1 MNGKLSM
8 KEINFD
14 HKMAAHCESG
24 TVTALLNHGGL
35 EISEPMLFGIA
46 SGIFFGYFESSNFPF
61 PMFIVR
67 NKPGSMR
74 KNIAKRLGV
83 KFYTKSFK
91 NSEQGI
97 SELDTLLA
105 KGQPVATQVDFYYME
120 FLPEFMR
127 AHINVHFVNVVGKN
141 EKNYLVSDSYH
152 RHKAELNINTLNKAR
167 FVGGY
172 MAPKGFLFYPT
183 HIPENIDFDKAII
196 KGIKKAA
203 YDMTKLPVPFVGIKG
218 MRKFAKKVI
227 GWPALARDIDHLS
240 HEVMKINVLLEDQG
254 TGGAG
259 FRFLYATF
267 LQQAAQKL
275 NDGQLESMSKRMMA
289 IGDDWRNIS
298 YFAAKI
304 GKNRDLGEERM
315 NELSQMIY
323 HMADQEQVFFSEL
336 YKLVK

>member
-1 MNGKLSM
+1 M
-8 KEINFD
+8 KEITFE

-35 EISEPMLFGIA
+35 EITEPMVFGIA
-46 SGIFFGYFESSNFPF
+46 SGIFFGYFESSNFSF

-83 KFYTKSFK
+83 KFYNKSFK
-91 NSEQGI
+91 KPQQGI
-97 SELDTLLA
+97 DELDRLLVD
-105 KGQPVATQVDFYYME
+105 GRPVATQVDFYYME
-120 FLPEFMR
+120 FLPEYIR
-127 AHINVHFVNVVGKN
+127 AHINVHFVNIVGKN
-141 EKNYLVSDSYH
+141 EKNYLVSDAYH
-152 RHKAELNINTLNKAR
+152 RDKAELSVEVLNKAR

-172 MAPKGFLFYPT
+172 MAPKGFLFYPS
-183 HIPENIDFDKAII
+183 HIPENIDFNKAII

-203 YDMTKLPVPFVGIKG
+203 FDMTKLPVPFIGIKG
-218 MRKFAKKVI
+218 MRKFAKKVT
-227 GWPALARDIDHLS
+227 GWPELARDIDHLS
-240 HEVMKINVLLEDQG
+240 HEIMKINVLLEDQG

-267 LQQAAQKL
+267 LQEAAQKL
-275 NDGQLESMSKRMMA
+275 NDNQLEGMSKRMMA

-304 GKNRDLGEERM
+304 GKNRDLGKERL

-323 HMADQEQVFFSEL
+323 NMADQEQAFFSEL
-336 YKLVK
+336 YKMVK